1 MQAPD
6 EAIDEQAEKDAIAQA
21 GYPSDRPTLIAYRN
35 LIRNMSTEKR
45 SEIFFLK
52 ANDDHFYPRKIGKQI
67 GKSILTELESEDGK
81 KHFTDVALGD
91 KKAYFIIAAPST
103 WPPFQ

>member
-35 LIRNMSTEKR
+35 LIRGMSTEKR

-52 ANDDHFYPRKIGKQI
+52 ANDDHFFPRKIG
-67 GKSILTELESEDGK
+67 
-81 KHFTDVALGD
+81 
-91 KKAYFIIAAPST
+91 
-103 WPPFQ
+103 